1 MINNKAETNKRIGKP
16 ILLFDSW
23 GDKLLIGLIILSITA
38 FILYPIASV
47 LSTSFFKS
55 GKFTT
60 AFYQEVLSKGNLKL
74 IKNSLFISILSST
87 LATFFSLCIALFVF
101 VSSKRVARLI
111 CNSLLITMISPP
123 FVSALAL
130 IMLFGRR
137 GLITYGI
144 LKMSINPYGWQGIV
158 LLQTI
163 SNMSLATFMLINSFN
178 SLDIRQI
185 LASLDLGAAPIKTL
199 KNIVLPAVKPGV
211 MAVLFVLFTINLAD
225 FGTPIIIGGSFKVLA
240 TEAYNL
246 IVSTGSLSKGSAMS
260 MLIIPPSVLAFYF
273 YSKNMSHISNMADGS
288 KQFVDSCYNFEIPKL
303 LKLILGIIT
312 LCFFA
317 IMALKYGNI
326 FLATISNTASG
337 KIKFTTQYI
346 KMLRFDLVMAFVRSI
361 GYAVCAGVIASLV
374 GVILSY
380 YVYRRKVKGIK
391 IFEFIASLP
400 YIIPGTFFGLGYIVA
415 FNDKPLFL
423 TGTAAIIILNL
434 SFRQIS
440 VANKAANAIFPT
452 IDNKIEDAARDLG
465 ASRLQIVKDIII
477 PSLRPAIITSFIQT
491 FTASMTAVGA
501 IIFLISPGKN
511 VASVEMFKAIQN
523 GEYGL
528 GAILAVMVIV
538 VTVSVNL
545 IAIKLLNRGGQD

>member
-288 KQFVDSCYNFEIPKL
+288 KQFVDSSYNFEVPKL

>member
-1 MINNKAETNKRIGKP
+1 MINNKVETNKRIGKP
-16 ILLFDSW
+16 ILLFNSW
-23 GDKLLIGLIILSITA
+23 GDKLLIGLIILSLTA

-87 LATFFSLCIALFVF
+87 LAAFFSLCIALFVF
-101 VSSKRVARLI
+101 VSSKRVAKLI

-144 LKMSINPYGWQGIV
+144 LGLSINPYGWQGIV

-163 SNMSLATFMLINSFN
+163 SNMSLAAFMLINSFN
-178 SLDIRQI
+178 SLDIRQV
-185 LASLDLGAAPIKTL
+185 LASLDLGASPIKTL
-199 KNIVLPAVKPGV
+199 KNIVMPAVKPGV

-240 TEAYNL
+240 TEAYSL

-273 YSKNMSHISNMADGS
+273 YSKNMRHISNMADGS
-288 KQFVDSCYNFEIPKL
+288 KQFVDSSYNFKIPKL
-303 LKLILGIIT
+303 LKIIIGMIT
-312 LCFFA
+312 FCFFA

-326 FLATISNTASG
+326 LLATISNTASG

-361 GYAVCAGVIASLV
+361 GYAVCAGVIASLI

-538 VTVSVNL
+538 VTVTVNL